1 MLAIL
6 HKEPQGDLQ
15 GRLDSVAA
23 GAGTNTVSVAFFPRE
38 PWAIRMEKRTA
49 AVFAYIWTVHF
60 LQQTEIRSK
69 FLQATKIQP
78 V

>member
-1 MLAIL
+1 MNHDKIYEAF
-6 HKEPQGDLQ
+6 PMD
-15 GRLDSVAA
+15 
-23 GAGTNTVSVAFFPRE
+23 VSTE
-38 PWAIRMEKRTA
+38 DGKRTA